1 MATAST
7 GWYCA
12 CSASV
17 TSSTDTTATITV
29 YCYWQNNGWRYDIN
43 NVSAWVY
50 CNGKSYKV
58 KDAGSIDADSSNTQK
73 VSCGSYSFTISKTTS
88 AQTIS
93 CYAKITSNSSY
104 VSGTKTSSTVSVS
117 VAKKTSYTV
126 KYNANGGSGAPSS
139 QTKWYG
145 TALTLSS
152 TKPTRTG
159 YTFKGWGT
167 SSSDTTVDYAAGA
180 SYTANAAIT
189 LYAIWT
195 ANTYTVKYN
204 ANGGSGAPSS
214 QTKTY
219 GVALTLSST
228 KPTRTNYTFKGWGT
242 SSSATTVAYAAGASY
257 TTNASVTLYA
267 IWTLAYTKPKISGFS
282 VTRCNS
288 SGTAADDGTYALVK
302 FSWSTTNTV
311 SSIKIQW
318 KLSSASSYSNSATVS
333 ASGTSGS
340 VSQIVGSGALDTES
354 TYDFYIT
361 VTDSGG
367 STPKTATLNGYTF
380 VIDLLSGGKG
390 VAFGKPAE
398 IEDSVDI
405 GFDQYN
411 RKDIYHENNT
421 DIYGK
426 SPDGTYRNA
435 FTASNSNGHVV
446 IGYGNYVDRYGNTHI
461 YGNDIKLAV
470 AAADNAVFMPYYK
483 TGDSFSFRI
492 FTSGYLSAGSTKIYF
507 ILSLARPIIGEPTV
521 TCASSAGFILRQ
533 DSKYTHGSASDTR
546 VIPSSIVVDG
556 YDSLHSNIRI
566 IATFSNTTN
575 AVNNAPIAIDFSGTI
590 TFS

>member
-88 AQTIS
+88 AQKIS

-288 SGTAADDGTYALVK
+288 SGTATDDGTYALVK

-367 STPKTATLNGYTF
+367 STPKTATLNGYSF

-398 IEDSVDI
+398 LADVLDSAFEV
-405 GFDQYN
+405 YL
-411 RKDIYHENNT
+411 RKNLTFKKNDVA
-421 DIYGK
+421 IYGTK
-426 SPDGTYRNA
+426 PDGTVCEA
-435 FTASNSNGHVV
+435 FVPQNSAGNVI
-446 IGYGNYVDRYGNTHI
+446 IGYGNYKAASGDTNI
-461 YGNDIKLAV
+461 YGNDVRICS
-470 AAADNAVFMPYYK
+470 AAAGNASYQAYFRA
-483 TGDSFSFRI
+483 GNSFSTHIYTTGYVINSKAHIRFIISLSKPVLGSPTITIASTTGFRLMQ
-492 FTSGYLSAGSTKIYF
+492 GGN
-507 ILSLARPIIGEPTV
+507 
-521 TCASSAGFILRQ
+521 
-533 DSKYTHGSASDTR
+533 YTHGSSSTVFVTPSAISASL
-546 VIPSSIVVDG
+546 PSSAGIIVD
-556 YDSLHSNIRI
+556 
-566 IATFSNTTN
+566 ATFSDTTN
-575 AVNNAPIAIDFSGTI
+575 AINADDIGIDFYGTI

>member
-257 TTNASVTLYA
+257 TNNVSVTLYA

-367 STPKTATLNGYTF
+367 STPKTATLNGYSF

-398 IEDSVDI
+398 LADVQDSAFEV
-405 GFDQYN
+405 YL
-411 RKDIYHENNT
+411 RKNLTFKKNAT
-421 DIYGK
+421 VIYGTK
-426 SPDGTYRNA
+426 PDGTVCEA
-435 FTASNSNGHVV
+435 FVPQNSDGNVI
-446 IGYGNYVDRYGNTHI
+446 IGYGNYKAASGDTNI
-461 YGNDIKLAV
+461 YGNDVKLYS
-470 AAADNAVFMPYYK
+470 AAAGNASAIPYYK
-483 TGDSFSFRI
+483 KGDSFSYNIRTAGYVTNGCTEVHFSVPVNRI
-492 FTSGYLSAGSTKIYF
+492 ILGSSLTLTAASVSGF
-507 ILSLARPIIGEPTV
+507 V
-521 TCASSAGFILRQ
+521 LRQ
-533 DSKYTHGSASDTR
+533 DSLYTHGSGASSFVT
-546 VIPSSIVVDG
+546 PSSYKAYLYANYIFIV
-556 YDSLHSNIRI
+556 
-566 IATFSNTTN
+566 ATFSTTTN
-575 AVNNAPIAIDFSGTI
+575 AVNNAPIGIQWNGTI
-590 TFS
+590 TIS